1 MTSKIKHA
9 LRLNLPAYPFAELE
23 RKSSEI
29 KASGRPLFDLSI
41 GDPDLSPPSFL
52 IDAINKALE
61 DPSSYRYPSS
71 RGDFDVRSSV
81 AKWFK
86 GRFGVEIDPD
96 KQVCIVIGA
105 KEGLGN
111 IARALVN
118 PGDIVATPDP
128 AYPVYFRAG
137 CKLID
142 GRQLSIRLDPENG
155 FLPDLSKINNVK
167 ILYLNYPNNPT
178 GAEAPDDFLVE
189 LADLVEKNPDMTLVY
204 DMAYSEMSFNRPTR
218 SILEFTSDAV
228 EFHSLSK
235 MACATGF
242 RVGFAVGEPNR
253 IAALIRIKEE
263 VDSGVPL
270 PYQRA
275 LAAMLD
281 AYEDATPPPEVFKY
295 REIFNRRKTW
305 LSDALEKQGFDIF
318 RTDATFYIWFR
329 VGDDELPF
337 IARALERGVL
347 LTPGSGFGSN
357 GKGWVRASV
366 TAPDETITAAAEILT
381 ALIQN
386 TA

>member
-1 MTSKIKHA
+1 MTSQIKQA

-23 RKSSEI
+23 RKASEI

-61 DPSSYRYPSS
+61 DPRSHQYPSC
-71 RGDFDVRSSV
+71 RGDRDVRSSV
-81 AKWFK
+81 ARWFK
-86 GRFGVEIDPD
+86 GRFGVDIDPD
-96 KQVCIVIGA
+96 KQVCILIGA

-137 CKLID
+137 CKLVD
-142 GRQLSIRLDPENG
+142 GRQLGIKLDPENG
-155 FLPDLSKINNVK
+155 FLPDLSKIKNAK

-189 LADLVEKNPDMTLVY
+189 LADLVKQNPDMTLVY
-204 DMAYSEMSFNRPTR
+204 DMAYSEMSFNRPPR
-218 SILEFTSDAV
+218 SILEFTPDAV

-253 IAALIRIKEE
+253 ISALIRMKEE
-263 VDSGVPL
+263 IDSGVPL
-270 PYQRA
+270 PFQRA

-281 AYEDATPPPEVFKY
+281 AYDGSTPPPEVFKY
-295 REIFNRRKTW
+295 REIFSRRKTL
-305 LSDALEKQGFDIF
+305 LSDALEKHGFDIF

-366 TAPDETITAAAEILT
+366 TAPDETVSAAAEILT
-381 ALIQN
+381 GLV
-386 TA
+386 